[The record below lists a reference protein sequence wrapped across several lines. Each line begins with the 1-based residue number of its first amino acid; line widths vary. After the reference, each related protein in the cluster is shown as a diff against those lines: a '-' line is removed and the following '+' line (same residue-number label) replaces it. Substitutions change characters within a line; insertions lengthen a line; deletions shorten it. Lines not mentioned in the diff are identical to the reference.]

1 MPGELTC
8 FAEKP
13 AVAKVMVASRLA
25 AATITLE
32 RVRQA
37 HTIAEPARCETL
49 HLTSAA
55 DARRFA
61 APSHLRTPT
70 GGVDTPDNG
79 DRTVPMSA
87 DRHG

>member
-1 MPGELTC
+1 
-8 FAEKP
+8 
-13 AVAKVMVASRLA
+13 MVASRLA
-25 AATITLE
+25 APTITLE

-37 HTIAEPARCETL
+37 HTIVEPARRETL

-70 GGVDTPDNG
+70 GRVDTPDNG
-79 DRTVPMSA
+79 DRTVLLSA